1 MFQAVHGVCI
11 TLLFFSLIF
20 SLRAR
25 VFCARMD
32 AGVRSI
38 ARTRVCEKMCVLTFV
53 NTAFCLSGINVHPRN
68 ESWNM
73 NIR

>member
-1 MFQAVHGVCI
+1 MVCVLLYS
-11 TLLFFSLIF
+11 TLLFSYLIF

-32 AGVRSI
+32 AGVRPI

-53 NTAFCLSGINVHPRN
+53 NTVLCLSGVDVHARN
-68 ESWNM
+68 ESWNI

>member
-1 MFQAVHGVCI
+1 MFQVVHGVCI
-11 TLLFFSLIF
+11 TLLYSYLIF

-32 AGVRSI
+32 AGVRPI
-38 ARTRVCEKMCVLTFV
+38 ARTRACEKMCVLTFV
-53 NTAFCLSGINVHPRN
+53 NTVFCLSGVDVNPRD